1 MSAIILDLKQG
12 KRQIVLDGDMDL
24 GPKIGYAGVLEN
36 PMALN
41 CQQLKLSKHGGCTT
55 KLIPLTIR
63 QTFLN
68 YEMG

>member
-1 MSAIILDLKQG
+1 
-12 KRQIVLDGDMDL
+12 MDL